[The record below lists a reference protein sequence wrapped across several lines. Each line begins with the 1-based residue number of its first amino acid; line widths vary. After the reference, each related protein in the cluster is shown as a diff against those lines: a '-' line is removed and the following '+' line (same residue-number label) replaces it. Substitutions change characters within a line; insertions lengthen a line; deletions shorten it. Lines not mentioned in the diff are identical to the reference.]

1 MRNTRTTIV
10 IVVVIIA
17 AALSFREVSGRVY
30 DWLKAMHG
38 GPGQAA
44 HGSK

>member
-1 MRNTRTTIV
+1 MRTSVKTV
-10 IVVVIIA
+10 FVVVVVIA
-17 AALSFREVSGRVY
+17 AALSFRQVSGRVL

>member
-1 MRNTRTTIV
+1 MRNPRTTIV
-10 IVVVIIA
+10 VVVVILVA
-17 AALSFREVSGRVY
+17 AFSFREFSGRVY